1 MDNISDTQKRML
13 RYGGN
18 RQFRDFLLMY
28 ELGSEP
34 LETRYFTKAC
44 QLYRD
49 RLKQMAEL
57 NEVIHFTRELHMTL
71 PVEEGKK
78 SIYGVRPSYIFNDAG
93 MGSNK
98 IFHRDTISQSM

>member
-1 MDNISDTQKRML
+1 ML

-18 RQFRDFLLMY
+18 RQFFEFLKLY
-28 ELGSEP
+28 GLEFEP

-57 NEVIHFTRELHMTL
+57 NQVFIFNKDMHNIL
-71 PVEEGKK
+71 PIEEGKQ
-78 SIYGVRPSYIFNDAG
+78 SIYGVRPSYMFNE
-93 MGSNK
+93 
-98 IFHRDTISQSM
+98 